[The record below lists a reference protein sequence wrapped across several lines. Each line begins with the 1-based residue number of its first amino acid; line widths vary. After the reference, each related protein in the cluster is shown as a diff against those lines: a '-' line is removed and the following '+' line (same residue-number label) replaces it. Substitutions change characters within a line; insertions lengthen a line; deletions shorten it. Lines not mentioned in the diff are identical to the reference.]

1 MDKEKQTSAIRTDVN
16 KKLKEEF
23 DMLHEE
29 IVRMLKNKNNG
40 QMNICGELIK
50 VQLSLAAQIIREER
64 DLNGKGAYAFP
75 PYTPS
80 KINQ

>member
-1 MDKEKQTSAIRTDVN
+1 MNKNENISIIREDVN

-23 DMLHEE
+23 DSLHEE
-29 IVRMLKNKNNG
+29 IMSCTEKSNAHIRV
-40 QMNICGELIK
+40 ELIK

-64 DLNGKGAYAFP
+64 DLHGNGAYAFP

-80 KINQ
+80 NISR

>member
-1 MDKEKQTSAIRTDVN
+1 MDVKQIVDLEKLQLIIVR
-16 KKLKEEF
+16 KLKEEF

-75 PYTPS
+75 PYTPR
-80 KINQ
+80 